1 MSAVLK
7 DPPRLEAMR
16 DGDLDEV
23 LAIESAIYTHPW
35 TRGNFNDSLR
45 AGYDCRTWRVGA
57 ELVGYFILMAA
68 AGEAH
73 LLNLS
78 IAARHQRSGHGR
90 ALLRE
95 AVDLARR
102 RSARSIFLEVRPSN
116 LAAQSLYT
124 RFGFRRI
131 AVRRGYYPA
140 HSGREDALVYTLGLS

>member
-7 DPPRLEAMR
+7 DPPRLAMML
-16 DGDLDEV
+16 DEDLDEV
-23 LAIESAIYTHPW
+23 LPIETAIYTHPW
-35 TRGNFNDSLR
+35 TKGNFSDSLR
-45 AGYDCRTWRVGA
+45 AGYDCRTWRVER
-57 ELVGYFILMAA
+57 ELVGYFILMVV

-95 AVDLARR
+95 AVALARR
-102 RSARSIFLEVRPSN
+102 RGARSLFLEVRPSN
-116 LAAQSLYT
+116 LGAQALYT

-140 HSGREDALVYTLGLS
+140 HSGREDALVFTLALQ

>member
-7 DPPRLEAMR
+7 DPPRLAMML
-16 DGDLDEV
+16 DEDLDEV
-23 LAIESAIYTHPW
+23 LAIENAIYTHPW
-35 TRGNFNDSLR
+35 TKGNFSDSLR
-45 AGYDCRTWRVGA
+45 AGYDCRTWRLERA
-57 ELVGYFILMAA
+57 LVGYFILMVA

-78 IAARHQRSGHGR
+78 IAASHQRSGHGR

-102 RSARSIFLEVRPSN
+102 RGARSLFLEVRPSN
-116 LAAQSLYT
+116 LGAQALYT

-140 HSGREDALVYTLGLS
+140 HSGREDALVFTLALQ